1 MGHRAG
7 GVAMAAVAVS
17 TLLAGSCDDG
27 GGKGVAD
34 GTVTVVAS
42 FYPVAWAAG
51 EVGGDRVTVAN
62 LTPVGTEPHDLELT
76 TDRVDEVLDADVV
89 LVMGDGFQ
97 PAVED
102 VAARRDRAT
111 VELLAEVVGEGGDP
125 HIWLDPI
132 LMSALVDEIA
142 AALTEADPSGRGT
155 FEANAQGLQH
165 RLAELDTQYEE
176 GLARCESDVIVTSH
190 DAFGWLARRYGL
202 AQEAIA
208 GIDPGAEPDPQRLA
222 ELADLAR
229 AEGVTTVF
237 TETLVSPEVAHA
249 LAREAGGLETEVLD
263 PLEGLAG
270 EDAREGADY
279 FSVMA
284 DNLTKLERALR
295 CEAAP
300 RP

>member
-1 MGHRAG
+1 
-7 GVAMAAVAVS
+7 MAAVAV
-17 TLLAGSCDDG
+17 TALLAGACGDS
-27 GGKGVAD
+27 GGKGAAD
-34 GTVTVVAS
+34 GRVAIVAS
-42 FYPVAWAAG
+42 FYPVAWATAK
-51 EVGGDRVTVAN
+51 VGGDRVTVAN
-62 LTPVGTEPHDLELT
+62 LTPIGAEPHDLELT

-97 PAVED
+97 PALEE
-102 VAARRDRAT
+102 VAAKRDRAT
-111 VELLAEVVGEGGDP
+111 VELLAAVVGEAGDSESGDP

-132 LMSALVDEIA
+132 LMSELLDEVA
-142 AALTEADPSGRGT
+142 AALSVADAGGRGT
-155 FEANAQGLQH
+155 YETNAKRLQQ
-165 RLAELDTQYEE
+165 RLAELDTQYEA
-176 GLARCESDVIVTSH
+176 GLARCRSDVIVTSH
-190 DAFGWLARRYGL
+190 DAFGWLAKRYGL
-202 AQEAIA
+202 TQQAIA
-208 GIDPGAEPDPQRLA
+208 GIDPEAEPDPQRLA

-249 LAREAGGLETEVLD
+249 LAREAGGLKTEVLD

-270 EDAREGADY
+270 EAEREGADY